1 MADEI
6 KTTQALLR
14 ALLREM
20 EKSLAQPKAETE
32 GEVFI
37 PPPGYKTRVNVAE
50 FERGQEEGE
59 SWWKD
64 GGDEDAFIGLRPRPK
79 PKPAAKPRAK
89 RRLR

>member
-1 MADEI
+1 MADES

-14 ALLREM
+14 ALLKEM

-37 PPPGYKTRVNVAE
+37 PPPGYKTRVNVKE
-50 FERGQEEGE
+50 FERGEEGE
-59 SWWKD
+59 WWNE
-64 GGDEDAFIGLRPRPK
+64 GGDEDAFIGLRPK
-79 PKPAAKPRAK
+79 PKPPAKPRGK

>member
-6 KTTQALLR
+6 KTTQTLLR

-37 PPPGYKTRVNVAE
+37 PPPGYKTRVNVKE
-50 FERGQEEGE
+50 FERGQEDGD
-59 SWWKD
+59 WWND

-79 PKPAAKPRAK
+79 PAPKPRGK

>member
-1 MADEI
+1 MADES

-14 ALLREM
+14 ALLKEM
-20 EKSLAQPKAETE
+20 EKSLTQTKPAAED
-32 GEVFI
+32 EVFI
-37 PPPGYKTRVNVAE
+37 PPPGYRTRVNVKE

-79 PKPAAKPRAK
+79 PAARPRAK

>member
-1 MADEI
+1 MTDET
-6 KTTQALLR
+6 KTTQTLLR

-20 EKSLAQPKAETE
+20 EKSLAQPKPAVE

-37 PPPGYKTRVNVAE
+37 PPPGYRTRVNVKE
-50 FERGQEEGE
+50 FERGQQEGE

-79 PKPAAKPRAK
+79 PPTKPRAK

>member
-1 MADEI
+1 MADET

-20 EKSLAQPKAETE
+20 EKSLAQPKPAAG

-37 PPPGYKTRVNVAE
+37 PPPGYRTRVNVKE
-50 FERGQEEGE
+50 FERGQQEGE

-64 GGDEDAFIGLRPRPK
+64 GGDEDAFIGLRRRPK
-79 PKPAAKPRAK
+79 APTKPRAK

>member
-1 MADEI
+1 MAEES

-20 EKSLAQPKAETE
+20 EKSLSQPKPVAEGQTYYL
-32 GEVFI
+32 
-37 PPPGYKTRVNVAE
+37 PPGHRTRVNVKE

-64 GGDEDAFIGLRPRPK
+64 GGDEDTFIGLRPRH
-79 PKPAAKPRAK
+79 KPAPKPRAK

>member
-1 MADEI
+1 MADES

-20 EKSLAQPKAETE
+20 EKSLAQPKPAAD
-32 GEVFI
+32 GDVFI
-37 PPPGYKTRVNVAE
+37 PPHGYRTRVNVRE

-64 GGDEDAFIGLRPRPK
+64 GGGEDAFIGLRPRPK
-79 PKPAAKPRAK
+79 PAPKPRGK

>member
-1 MADEI
+1 MADES

-20 EKSLAQPKAETE
+20 EKSLTKPKIETE
-32 GEVFI
+32 GEVVI
-37 PPPGYKTRVNVAE
+37 PPGYKTRVNVAE

-59 SWWKD
+59 SWWKE

-79 PKPAAKPRAK
+79 AAQKPRAK